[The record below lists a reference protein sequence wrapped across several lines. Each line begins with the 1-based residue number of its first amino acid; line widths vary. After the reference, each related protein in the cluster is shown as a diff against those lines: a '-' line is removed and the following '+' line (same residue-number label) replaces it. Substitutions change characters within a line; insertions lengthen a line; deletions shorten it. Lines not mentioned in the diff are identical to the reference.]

1 MKKISNEEIITQ
13 EDILAYCGY
22 KLVGKK
28 LVFVYYEP
36 NPNLE
41 LTEYKKILNKKL
53 KGEIIQRTK

>member
-1 MKKISNEEIITQ
+1 MKKISNEEIITR
-13 EDILAYCGY
+13 EDILEYCGY

-28 LVFVYYEP
+28 LDFVYYEP

-53 KGEIIQRTK
+53 KEESIQPTK